1 MSKALFLRLLDTPI
15 SEKGDRLRQQIAD
28 LNADIPT
35 ADTFPVELS
44 DFSDIPS
51 SPFAYWVG
59 GDVRNL
65 FTELNPFESE
75 DRTVKVGLQTG
86 DDNRFVRLWWEVQV
100 EKILD
105 VSGSPAWKDDIET
118 YQNWCLEKVENG
130 KIWVLFAKGG
140 TFSPFYAD
148 THLVVNWTGRGSEIA
163 NAPGSVI
170 RNSEFY
176 YRPGLTYSDRTSTH
190 FAPRIMPPGVIISV
204 KGSAAYSNN
213 EKTLWNMLGVMN
225 SKPFSNLM
233 DLLVGTT
240 SIAKSY
246 QVGTIGR
253 VPYPAISDNSKLSE
267 IVGQCFELSRSKF
280 TSNETTHEFFL
291 PALVKNDGLSWA
303 DKFVVIAQSD
313 LKRQNEISS
322 LQGEIDKYVS
332 ELYGIS
338 ELIDSA
344 EMSLSV
350 EDTTDFHDNLF
361 ADEDDGDE
369 ETNYPITNP
378 HVLTSDLLMWCVG
391 IAFGRWDVRYA
402 LHPET
407 LPALPEPFDPLP
419 VCSPGMLKG
428 ANGLPLGDSPQGYP
442 LPVAWRGYLVDDPDR
457 PQDDIVHAVQAVIH
471 LLWGDQA
478 EAVEKEACQILQVP
492 DLRAWF
498 RDPKGFFAWHIKRY
512 SKSRRK
518 APLYWLAQ
526 SAKKNFAIWLYY
538 PRLNPDSL
546 FFAAREYGDAK
557 LNFESAH
564 LEDQQAQLRALGGSN
579 PKAQEKKIAVQ
590 AALVAE
596 LQTFLKK
603 LDSAALLSLKPDLND
618 GVLLNLAPL
627 REIVP
632 WKEPARVWDELLRGK
647 YEWSAI
653 AAQLRQKGLVKKA

>member
-28 LNADIPT
+28 LNADIPVT
-35 ADTFPVELS
+35 DTFVATLS
-44 DFSDIPS
+44 TFAAISG
-51 SPFAYWVG
+51 SPFAYWAG
-59 GDVRNL
+59 EKIRDIFINSEPFQTENRKACYGLSTKDNTQFLRL
-65 FTELNPFESE
+65 F
-75 DRTVKVGLQTG
+75 
-86 DDNRFVRLWWEVQV
+86 WEVDPRIIN
-100 EKILD
+100 KRWF
-105 VSGSPAWKDDIET
+105 S
-118 YQNWCLEKVENG
+118 C
-130 KIWVLFAKGG
+130 AKGG
-140 TFSPFYAD
+140 PYSRFFLDIPLLIEWENDGERLKAYANQK
-148 THLVVNWTGRGSEIA
+148 TKEIFGVASWSRWINNWDSFFRS
-163 NAPGSVI
+163 
-170 RNSEFY
+170 
-176 YRPGLTYSDRTSTH
+176 GLTWSMRTS
-190 FAPRIMPPGVIISV
+190 RGLSV
-204 KGSAAYSNN
+204 RA
-213 EKTLWNMLGVMN
+213 
-225 SKPFSNLM
+225 
-233 DLLVGTT
+233 
-240 SIAKSY
+240 
-246 QVGTIGR
+246 
-253 VPYPAISDNSKLSE
+253 
-267 IVGQCFELSRSKF
+267 
-280 TSNETTHEFFL
+280 L
-291 PALVKNDGLSWA
+291 PAGCIFADKGPAAFVKNDNHTELLALLTILNSSLFLQLVELQLGAADMAARSYEVGVIQRTPIPVKFSDAQRELSLYA
-303 DKFVVIAQSD
+303 LEAYILNRQPSLSDEITHVFCLPILAHTLGVYLAERLNTVKQSD
-313 LKRQNEISS
+313 INHQFRLEV
-322 LQGEIDKYVS
+322 LQKEIDDSVS
-332 ELYGIS
+332 ELYGVPKLDMTSDQKIS
-338 ELIDSA
+338 TAPNE
-344 EMSLSV
+344 
-350 EDTTDFHDNLF
+350 
-361 ADEDDGDE
+361 DE
-369 ETNYPITNP
+369 EFLPDEEEDESETSSLNSNP
-378 HVLTSDLLMWCVG
+378 YSLVSDLLMWCVG
-391 IAFGRWDVRYA
+391 VAFGRWDVRYA

-428 ANGLPLGDSPQGYP
+428 ANGLPLEDSPQGYP

-457 PQDDIVHAVQAVIH
+457 PQDDIVHAVRAVIH

-478 EAVEKEACQILQVP
+478 EAMEKEACQILQVP
-492 DLRAWF
+492 DLRVWF
-498 RDPKGFFAWHIKRY
+498 RDPKGFFTWHIKRY

-557 LNFESAH
+557 LNFETAH